1 VNDNSTFSLTFFS
14 TSSMLILCRTQN
26 DGHVVVVGDIDKC
39 HNPLFCLVGSLAFS
53 LVDLDCNMVFTF
65 SRDFTTP
72 IEACV
77 KSEIMLHFVAII
89 IQTLVS
95 IQLDG

>member
-1 VNDNSTFSLTFFS
+1 MNDNLASSLAFFS
-14 TSSMLILCRTQN
+14 TSSLLIFCRTRN

-39 HNPLFCLVGSLAFS
+39 HNPLLYLVGSLAFS
-53 LVDLDCNMVFTF
+53 LIDHDYSMVFYLF
-65 SRDFTTP
+65 CDFTTLV
-72 IEACV
+72 EACV

-89 IQTLVS
+89 KQTLVF